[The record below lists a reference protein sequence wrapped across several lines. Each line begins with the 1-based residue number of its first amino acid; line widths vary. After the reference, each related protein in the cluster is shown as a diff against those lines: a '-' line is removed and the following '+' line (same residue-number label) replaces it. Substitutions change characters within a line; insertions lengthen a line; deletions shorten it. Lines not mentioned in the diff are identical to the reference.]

1 MHSKND
7 QPSPLTTLQRS
18 TEAPHRL
25 QPDSPAMR
33 LIACGSIGAGKSSL
47 IARLLLDT
55 EQQLLAEP
63 VTSQPKESKN
73 LSATGDNSVPAKST
87 KRSDDKP
94 QQAVSS
100 DLMHLVFHSRQR
112 KFMLTDVADG
122 QASTRNILL
131 GAMRADAAIL
141 LVDASQG
148 ILPQTRQLALLAA
161 LSGIRHLMLVIN
173 KLDLAE
179 YAQDTFIGIQ
189 EAFAGF
195 AKTLGFESITA
206 VPVSALKDDNI
217 SQHSANTP
225 WYHGS
230 TLLEQLDAI
239 QLKPQAT
246 HRLAFLI
253 ESQANPDASSSECS
267 GSIAQGQLKVGDEIR
282 VTASGQ
288 TARVERIISLDG
300 DLPQAEQS
308 SAVTL
313 MLDKPVNAAHGDI
326 LSLASQPLETTDQ
339 FEANL
344 IWLSQE
350 PGLIGRNYEL
360 KLATQYLSASLTGI
374 KHRIDINS
382 LAHEAVTKL
391 ELNDISLCNLAT
403 SKAIA
408 FDTFAQSKALGS
420 FTLVDCQSK
429 ATVAI
434 GMLNH
439 SLRRAQNVHR
449 QALSLTRQDREKHNG
464 HKGKVIWFTGLSGSG
479 KSTLA
484 NALEVELHARGYR
497 TYILDGDNVR
507 QGLNKDL
514 GFTDADRVENIRRIA
529 EVAKLM
535 MDAGLIVM
543 TAFISP
549 FRRER
554 QMARELI
561 GEDNFV
567 EVYVSTSLEVCEQR
581 DVKGLYKKARSGQLP
596 NLSGVGSPYEP
607 PISADLE
614 INTRESEKSKDIIK
628 LIEKL
633 SSYIPDIDTE

>member
-7 QPSPLTTLQRS
+7 QPSPVATLQRN
-18 TEAPHRL
+18 TETPYPL
-25 QPDSPAMR
+25 QPDRPAMR
-33 LIACGSIGAGKSSL
+33 LITCGSIGAGKSSL
-47 IARLLLDT
+47 IARLLQDA
-55 EQQLLAEP
+55 QQQRLNDPL
-63 VTSQPKESKN
+63 TSRQPNSKS
-73 LSATGDNSVPAKST
+73 LSAPVDSIVATHSIERSAAKP
-87 KRSDDKP
+87 P
-94 QQAVSS
+94 QTASPSMLHQ
-100 DLMHLVFHSRQR
+100 VFHSRQR
-112 KFMLTDVADG
+112 KFMVTDIAND
-122 QASTRNILL
+122 QACTHNILL
-131 GAMRADAAIL
+131 GAQGSDVAVL

-148 ILPQTRQLALLAA
+148 ILSQTRQHALLAS
-161 LSGIRHLMLVIN
+161 LSGIRHLLLAIN
-173 KLDLAE
+173 KFDLVE
-179 YAQDTFIGIQ
+179 YAQDTFIGTQ
-189 EAFAGF
+189 GAFASF

-206 VPVSALKDDNI
+206 IPVSALKGDNI
-217 SQHSANTP
+217 SQRSMNTP
-225 WYHGS
+225 WYCGPS
-230 TLLEQLDAI
+230 LLEHLDAI
-239 QLKPQAT
+239 ELKQQSPQQ
-246 HRLAFLI
+246 LAFLLD
-253 ESQANPDASSSECS
+253 QTNPDASSRELS
-267 GSIAQGQLKVGDEIR
+267 GSVAQGQLKIGDDIR

-288 TARVERIISLDG
+288 TARVERIINIDG
-300 DLPQAEQS
+300 NLPQAEQN

-313 MLDKPVNAAHGDI
+313 MLDKPVNAAYGDI

-350 PGLIGRNYEL
+350 PGLIGRTYEL
-360 KLATQYLSASLTGI
+360 KLATQHLSASLTGI

-403 SKAIA
+403 SKGIA

-420 FTLVDCQSK
+420 FSLVDCQNK

-497 TYILDGDNVR
+497 TYILDGDNIR

-561 GEDNFV
+561 GDDSFV
-567 EVYVSTSLEVCEQR
+567 EVYVSTTLEVCEKR

-596 NLSGVGSPYEP
+596 NLSGVGSAYEP
-607 PISADLE
+607 PITADFE
-614 INTRESEKSKDIIK
+614 INAERTELNMAIVQLMEA
-628 LIEKL
+628 
-633 SSYIPDIDTE
+633 IDAN

>member
-1 MHSKND
+1 MHGKND
-7 QPSPLTTLQRS
+7 QPLPVTTLQRN
-18 TEAPHRL
+18 TEAPHHL
-25 QPDSPAMR
+25 QPDGPAIR
-33 LIACGSIGAGKSSL
+33 LIICGSIGAGKSSL
-47 IARLLLDT
+47 IARLLCDAQ
-55 EQQLLAEP
+55 QQLQEERR
-63 VTSQPKESKN
+63 TSQPPESKN
-73 LSATGDNSVPAKST
+73 RVVPSDNSVAAGPTECSAAKPS
-87 KRSDDKP
+87 P
-94 QQAVSS
+94 GMPHQI
-100 DLMHLVFHSRQR
+100 FHSRQR
-112 KFMLTDVADG
+112 KFMVTDVADD
-122 QASTRNILL
+122 QARTHSILL
-131 GAMRADAAIL
+131 GAMGSDVAVL

-148 ILPQTRQLALLAA
+148 ILSQTRQHALLAS
-161 LSGIRHLMLVIN
+161 LSGIRHLLLAIN
-173 KLDLAE
+173 KLDLVE
-179 YAQDTFIGIQ
+179 YAQDTFIGTQ
-189 EAFAGF
+189 EAFASF

-206 VPVSALKDDNI
+206 IPVSALKGDNI
-217 SQHSANTP
+217 SQRSINAP
-225 WYHGS
+225 WYCGPS
-230 TLLEQLDAI
+230 LLEHLDAI
-239 QLKPQAT
+239 ELKPRPPQ
-246 HRLAFLI
+246 RLAFLI
-253 ESQANPDASSSECS
+253 DQRSPDASSRESS
-267 GSIAQGQLKVGDEIR
+267 GSIAQGQLKVGDDIR

-288 TARVERIISLDG
+288 TARVERIINIDG
-300 DLPQAEQS
+300 DLPQAEQN

-313 MLDKPVNAAHGDI
+313 ILDKPLNTARGDI

-339 FEANL
+339 FEASL

-350 PGLIGRNYEL
+350 PGLIGRTYEL

-449 QALSLTRQDREKHNG
+449 QALSLPRQDREKHNG

-497 TYILDGDNVR
+497 TYILDGDNIR

-549 FRRER
+549 FQRER

-561 GEDNFV
+561 GEESFV

-607 PISADLE
+607 PVAADFE
-614 INTRESEKSKDIIK
+614 INAELTELNMAINQLLETIK
-628 LIEKL
+628 R
-633 SSYIPDIDTE
+633 